1 VTENA
6 PAIRSILTVDQDMNI
21 RRLIRVNLEA
31 DGLNVCEAE
40 SHRECLDILRDQE
53 CDLLLLGQELGQEQA
68 LDIVSRVR
76 GQKGWA
82 LPVLLVSEDEP
93 SKALLRALEPASYIR
108 KPFDAARLAACVRAL
123 LDEGGC

>member
-6 PAIRSILTVDQDMNI
+6 PVIRSILTVDRDLNI

-40 SHRECLDILRDQE
+40 SQHECLDIIQDQE
-53 CDLLLLGQELGQEQA
+53 CDLLLLGQELGRDQA

-76 GQKGWA
+76 AKMGWA
-82 LPVLLVSEDEP
+82 MPVLLVSEDDP

-108 KPFDAARLAACVRAL
+108 KPFDAARLAECVRAL
-123 LDEGGC
+123 LDERNC